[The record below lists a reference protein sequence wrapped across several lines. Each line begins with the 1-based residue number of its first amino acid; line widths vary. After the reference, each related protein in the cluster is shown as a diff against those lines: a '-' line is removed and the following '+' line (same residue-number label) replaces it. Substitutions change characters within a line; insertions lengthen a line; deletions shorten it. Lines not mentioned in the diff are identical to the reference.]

1 MLPSEP
7 SLGLTVPAANV
18 RGDEGRGGR
27 PVLVVRVEEG
37 VHLAVHT
44 SRSTNTTGRLRL
56 LQFTRILNK
65 YKTSNLV
72 PYFGKLFRKIIY

>member
-37 VHLAVHT
+37 VHLTVHT
-44 SRSTNTTGRLRL
+44 SWSTNTTGRL
-56 LQFTRILNK
+56 
-65 YKTSNLV
+65 
-72 PYFGKLFRKIIY
+72 